1 MSDTIHMRIKAL
13 RESLGMS
20 MEDLAAAV
28 GLRSWQSVQQWENG
42 KTAPNRSRLGRVAKV
57 LKTTNEYLVSGV
69 SASWAGRLAVA
80 SVAEQRTYSYLHP
93 NADIQRVV
101 ELLESMTDKGV
112 GYVLHAAEHAAQQ
125 YKKQS
130 RGS

>member
-1 MSDTIHMRIKAL
+1 MADIHTRIKAL

-42 KTAPNRSRLGRVAKV
+42 KTAPNRNRLGRVARA

-69 SASWAGRLAVA
+69 SASRGKRLAA
-80 SVAEQRTYSYLHP
+80 ANVAEQRIHSYLHP
-93 NADIQRVV
+93 NADIQKVV
-101 ELLESMTDKGV
+101 ELLEVMNDKGL
-112 GYVLHAAEHAAQQ
+112 GYVLHAAEHAARQ
-125 YKKQS
+125 YRKQ
-130 RGS
+130 RG

>member
-1 MSDTIHMRIKAL
+1 
-13 RESLGMS
+13 

-42 KTAPNRSRLGRVAKV
+42 KTAPNRNRLGRVAKA

-69 SASWAGRLAVA
+69 SATRAGRVA
-80 SVAEQRTYSYLHP
+80 AAHVAEQRVHSYLHP
-93 NADIQRVV
+93 NADIQRIV
-101 ELLESMTDKGV
+101 ELVESMTDKGV

-125 YKKQS
+125 YRKPRQ
-130 RGS
+130 G

>member
-1 MSDTIHMRIKAL
+1 MRIKAL

-42 KTAPNRSRLGRVAKV
+42 KTAPNRNRLDRVAKA

-69 SASWAGRLAVA
+69 SASRASHLAVA
-80 SVAEQRTYSYLHP
+80 NVAEQRTHSYLHP
-93 NADIQRVV
+93 NADIQRIV
-101 ELLESMTDKGV
+101 ELIETMTDKGV

-125 YKKQS
+125 HKKPP
-130 RGS
+130 REPKGG